1 MEGTDK
7 EIRKVNA
14 MKILSNEACDI
25 SDYCGNVIV
34 SYLNADAKEALEVK
48 KWLELKGY
56 DYVDNEISPLNLFKG
71 SYCDKYNNLLKNC
84 GLYIFIIT
92 KNFNESFRPL
102 INVILYQAGVLEANG
117 KNRIYP
123 YVCQSFFD
131 AEEQEKKRIRAGEDL
146 KNDPYKLIDLE
157 KLPLRDYQRPTTISS
172 LDSKFK
178 EEDHRQI
185 SVYDFVKKEVT
196 VDSADN
202 KSSDLKESDKEV
214 EIPSSTVSLFQ
225 KFITYRKI
233 TVHFYITEDNMNK
246 CMDVTSRNQLKDEDG
261 IVEWLDSGIQCGTRI
276 FAFGN
281 DATITN
287 STRPYEEESRF
298 EGDIALTIP
307 NGRKF
312 YIKNSDEEYEKTKI
326 KGTLAAEFIIPVH
339 KLLGVYYKCF
349 IRGYDADNPG
359 TSEQVLGIA
368 LKDLLESN
376 FNKKNDVALHQ
387 SDLYFCFEA
396 NNSSED
402 KYKIAI
408 PTEYGNI
415 ANYMHPQ

>member
-1 MEGTDK
+1 M
-7 EIRKVNA
+7 KV
-14 MKILSNEACDI
+14 LSNEPCDI

-34 SYLNADAKEALEVK
+34 SYLKADAEEALKVK
-48 KWLELKGY
+48 KWLERKGY
-56 DYVDNEISPLNLFKG
+56 DYEDNEISPLNLFKG
-71 SYCDKYNNLLKNC
+71 SYCDKYNELLKNC

-92 KNFNESFRPL
+92 KNFNENFRPL

-117 KNRIYP
+117 KERIYP
-123 YVCQSFFD
+123 YVCKSYFE
-131 AEEQEKKRIRAGEDL
+131 AEEEEKKRIAAGEDL
-146 KNDPYKLIDLE
+146 KNDPYKLIDLNE
-157 KLPLRDYQRPTTISS
+157 LPLRDYQRPTTISS
-172 LDSKFK
+172 LDSKFG
-178 EEDHRQI
+178 EDDHRQI
-185 SVYDFVKKEVT
+185 SVYDFVKNESAVYT
-196 VDSADN
+196 PQSRSAGVDE
-202 KSSDLKESDKEV
+202 KDKEAD
-214 EIPSSTVSLFQ
+214 ITDSTVSLFQ

-233 TVHFYITEDNMNK
+233 TVRFDITEENMNR
-246 CMDVTSRNQLKDEDG
+246 CMEITSCNQLKNENG
-261 IVEWLDSGIQCGTRI
+261 IVEWLDTGIQCGTRI

-339 KLLGVYYKCF
+339 RLLGVYYKCF
-349 IRGYDADNPG
+349 IRGYDTDNEG
-359 TSEQVLGIA
+359 TSEEVLGIA
-368 LKDLLESN
+368 LKDLLGSN
-376 FNKKNDVALHQ
+376 FNDKNDATLHQ

-396 NNSSED
+396 PKSSED

-408 PTEYGNI
+408 PTEYGTI